1 MELGLMEPVVV
12 TGVGLVSAL
21 GDDAPIAWHRLLANE
36 SAIALRQPFLEL
48 PPGPLAMIG
57 KTPVAVS
64 SLVETTVLAAL
75 TDAQLS
81 SPLPDCGVVIGSSRS
96 HQGEWEALARQR
108 LGQVERTTKATPHP
122 WLETLPHQT
131 AVRAAQ
137 QVGSGG
143 PVLAPMAACATG
155 IWALAQGFELIRT
168 GQCDLVI
175 AGAVEAPIT
184 PLTLAGFAKMGAQ
197 AQTGCYPFDEAREG
211 LVLGEGAAVIVLERA
226 SLAAQ
231 RGVPVY
237 GEIRGFGLLNDAHHI
252 TSPAAR
258 CDTAIAAVRQCL
270 HRSHLTPADIDF
282 IHTHGT
288 ATQRNDQMEAAIA
301 ATIFPKNTAI
311 TATKGATGHTLGA
324 SGAMGTVF
332 SLLALRHQ
340 QLPPCVGLKT
350 PAFDLN
356 FVRQTTAAPLSHA
369 ICCSFGFGGQNT
381 AVALSRAA
389 SILG

>member
-1 MELGLMEPVVV
+1 MEPRLMEPVVV
-12 TGVGLVSAL
+12 TGVGLASAL
-21 GDDAPIAWHRLLANE
+21 GNDAQTAWHRLLANE
-36 SAIALRQPFLEL
+36 SAIALRQPFLAL

-57 KTPVAVS
+57 KTPAAIKP
-64 SLVETTVLAAL
+64 LVETTVLAAL

-81 SPLPDCGVVIGSSRS
+81 SPLPDCGIVIGSSRS

-108 LGQVERTTKATPHP
+108 SGQTECAQAHQTA
-122 WLETLPHQT
+122 WLDTLPHQT
-131 AVRAAQ
+131 ALRAAQ
-137 QVGSGG
+137 QVGSRG

-155 IWALAQGFELIRT
+155 IWALAQGVELIRS
-168 GQCDLVI
+168 GQCDRVI

-197 AQTGCYPFDEAREG
+197 AHTGCYPFDEAREG
-211 LVLGEGAAVIVLERA
+211 LVLGEGAAVMVLERA
-226 SLAAQ
+226 SLAAR

-252 TSPAAR
+252 TSPVAH
-258 CDTAIAAVRQCL
+258 TAISAVRQCL
-270 HRSHLTPADIDF
+270 QRSRLAPADIDF
-282 IHTHGT
+282 IQTHGT
-288 ATQRNDQMEAAIA
+288 ATQRNDQIEAAIA
-301 ATIFPKNTAI
+301 TAVFPKTIAI

-356 FVRQTTAAPLSHA
+356 FVREATAAPLNHA

-381 AVALSRAA
+381 VVALSRANT
-389 SILG
+389 